1 MAFRPNF
8 RQQRSDR
15 DRAARSRQEEK
26 LKKLHERSA
35 KRKAERE
42 GTALPQDETA
52 APASEGEDMSPPAG
66 KAQ

>member
-15 DRAARSRQEEK
+15 DRAARSRQDEK
-26 LKKLHERSA
+26 LAKMHERSA

-42 GTALPQDETA
+42 APA
-52 APASEGEDMSPPAG
+52 APPENAPSEKTED
-66 KAQ
+66 

>member
-15 DRAARSRQEEK
+15 DKASRSRQDEK
-26 LKKLHERSA
+26 LQKMHERSA

-42 GTALPQDETA
+42 QQGLPPED
-52 APASEGEDMSPPAG
+52 APAPAV
-66 KAQ
+66 KTDD